1 MQCITFDRYIEAFNV
16 LEKYS
21 VEYPFMLDHLLGVA
35 DECFPSGLSMLDIG
49 AGTGKFARSFLE
61 RCRVPVHGYTAIEPS
76 ADHVAQIREN
86 LDGIPVEKEIILGS
100 FTPATGFGGRF
111 DLVLLSHCT
120 YCFMPDPEPY
130 LLHALDLV
138 DGRGVAVIYHG
149 SPTNFCSILNLVFGD
164 ILPRERVTDPTFT
177 SWNVR
182 DILEKYG
189 IPHEVTC
196 LPGAL
201 EVKEIF
207 MPGNEHLLDELI
219 TFSLM
224 VESGSLPQKVLGRAR
239 EFLRAIACPGMQG
252 PVLNLGVDAITVRKS
267 PY

>member
-35 DECFPSGLSMLDIG
+35 DEWFPGGLSMLDIG

-86 LDGIPVEKEIILGS
+86 LDGIPVKKEIILDS
-100 FTPATGFGGRF
+100 FTPATCFGEKF

-138 DGRGVAVIYHG
+138 DDHGKAVIYHG
-149 SPTNFCSILNLVFGD
+149 SPTNFCYMLNLLWRD

-182 DILEKYG
+182 DILEKHG

-239 EFLRAIACPGMQG
+239 EFLKAIACPGRQG
-252 PVLNLGVDAITVRKS
+252 PVLNLGVDAITVCR
-267 PY
+267 

>member
-1 MQCITFDRYIEAFNV
+1 MQCITFDRYIEAFRV

-86 LDGIPVEKEIILGS
+86 LDEIPVEKEIILGS

-130 LLHALDLV
+130 LLHALELV
-138 DGRGVAVIYHG
+138 TDHGTAVIYHG
-149 SPTNFCSILNLVFGD
+149 SPTNFCYILNLLWRD
-164 ILPRERVTDPTFT
+164 LLPPGRVTNPTFT

-182 DILEKYG
+182 DILEKNDV
-189 IPHEVTC
+189 PHEVTY

-201 EVKEIF
+201 QAEELF
-207 MPGNEHLLDELI
+207 REGNEHLLDELI

-224 VESGSLPQKVLGRAR
+224 VESGSLPKKVLERTKEMLR
-239 EFLRAIACPGMQG
+239 ELACTSRQG
-252 PVLNLGVDAITVRKS
+252 PVLNLGVDAIVVRR
-267 PY
+267 